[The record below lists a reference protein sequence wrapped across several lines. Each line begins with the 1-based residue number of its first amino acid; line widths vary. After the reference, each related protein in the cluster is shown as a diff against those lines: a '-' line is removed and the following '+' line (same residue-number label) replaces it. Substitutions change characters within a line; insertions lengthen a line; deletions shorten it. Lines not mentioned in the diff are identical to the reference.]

1 MTDALSSIGDM
12 TTISTLPS
20 LSSSSLST
28 PLGTAS
34 GIDKAAQDFEAMFA
48 TQLLQPMFDTVHVND
63 TFGGGHGE
71 EVMRSF
77 LLQEY
82 GKMIAKTG
90 RLGIAA
96 PVKAE
101 MLRAQES
108 ARENGGGRG
117 RGLSPSKIRGAY
129 ANATTQDAD
138 YVSH

>member
-1 MTDALSSIGDM
+1 MTDALSSLGDM
-12 TTISTLPS
+12 TTISTLPT
-20 LSSSSLST
+20 LSAGM
-28 PLGTAS
+28 GTDS
-34 GIDKAAQDFEAMFA
+34 NVDKAAQDFEAMFA

-82 GKMIAKTG
+82 GKMIARTG

-108 ARENGGGRG
+108 ARENGRG
-117 RGLSPSKIRGAY
+117 RGVLPSKIRGAY